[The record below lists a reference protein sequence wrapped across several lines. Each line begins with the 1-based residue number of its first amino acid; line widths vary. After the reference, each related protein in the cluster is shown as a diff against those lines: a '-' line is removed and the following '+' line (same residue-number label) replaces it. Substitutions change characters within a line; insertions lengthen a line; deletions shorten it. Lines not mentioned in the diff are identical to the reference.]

1 MLFFMYVPSGERGDV
16 IKDVICSSFFGMENM
31 IAEDAYNKKRKE
43 FKYKFNQSLWNKL
56 KW

>member
-1 MLFFMYVPSGERGDV
+1 MYVPSGERGDV